1 MPRPNIQVVL
11 AEQAVPDALRAA
23 LDHCDAITSFWPL
36 DQALRHDALR
46 SADAVVLVAPAT
58 LGELTRPLRIFFD
71 HLTAQPRPVLLL
83 AAGQA
88 PLPFDVPA
96 GVPLAP
102 ANRNDPRDIAAR
114 LETLL
119 ALRPAFV
126 SLQRGLAANRRN
138 GENLTRRY
146 VSQLRLASQVQRQFL
161 PETLPSYGPI
171 TFNVLFRP
179 LDYVSGDIYD
189 VHRLDEDHV
198 GIAVADASG
207 HGIPAALLTVYIKRA
222 LRGKEIEHGTYR
234 LLEPDEVLSR
244 LNEDLVDAQLAEC
257 PFVAAAYA
265 VLNVRTLELALARGG
280 VPFPLLRTADG
291 DVQVLDSPG
300 GVLGI
305 VPGARFETRRVQLA
319 PGDNLLL
326 YSDGIER
333 VLTDQPVYATRS
345 VARRPHRDDQ
355 AAAHAAQMLGD
366 DAETAT
372 AVATLPAVT
381 APSMPAPWTDAL
393 EVHGV
398 ESALRQIERRHRA
411 LRRMGHPLDDLT
423 ILAVRVAP

>member
-1 MPRPNIQVVL
+1 MPRPNIHVIL
-11 AEQAVPDALRAA
+11 ADQAVPVALRTA
-23 LDHCDAITSFWPL
+23 LEPFDATTSFWPL

-46 SADAVVLVAPAT
+46 TADVVVLVVPAM
-58 LGELTRPLRIFFD
+58 LGELTRPLRILFD
-71 HLTAQPRPVLLL
+71 HLTARPRPVLLL
-83 AAGQA
+83 AEGQGA
-88 PLPFDVPA
+88 LPFDVPA
-96 GVPLAP
+96 VPLAP
-102 ANRNDPRDIAAR
+102 AHRDDPRDIAAR

-119 ALRPAFV
+119 ALRPALAA
-126 SLQRGLAANRRN
+126 LQRGLAANRRS

-161 PETLPSYGPI
+161 PESLPSYGPI
-171 TFNVLFRP
+171 SFNVLFRP

-265 VLNVRTLELALARGG
+265 VLDVHTLELALARGG
-280 VPFPLLRTADG
+280 LPFPLLRTADG
-291 DVQVLDSPG
+291 EVQVLDSPG

-305 VPGARFETRRVQLA
+305 IPGARFETRRVQLA
-319 PGDNLLL
+319 PGDDLLI

-333 VLTDQPVYATRS
+333 VLTDQPVYETPPATLRQ
-345 VARRPHRDDQ
+345 RGFGLT
-355 AAAHAAQMLGD
+355 AALAVGGPADEAG
-366 DAETAT
+366 TAT
-372 AVATLPAVT
+372 AVATLPAT
-381 APSMPAPWTDAL
+381 ATSPPGPWTNAL
-393 EVHGV
+393 GIQGV
-398 ESALRQIERRHRA
+398 ALSLRQIERRHRA

-423 ILAVRVAP
+423 ILSVRVAS